1 MHRRETGG
9 VPRGSGSRTP
19 LRGYRDALARGVVQG
34 PTRIALVLTLVLALA
49 AVACTSPPSDGSD
62 GESPGSDAL
71 SPYEGGALVVGR
83 VVDNV
88 TACEVDATC
97 SLRIAFADTT
107 VTGVYG
113 TGERPAPPCEIAR
126 GVSDLAFTLRPG
138 DRVRVDLRPCGDEG
152 WLYVATL
159 GE

>member
-1 MHRRETGG
+1 MHRSEAGG
-9 VPRGSGSRTP
+9 VPRGSGSPIR
-19 LRGYRDALARGVVQG
+19 LRGYRDALARNVVEG
-34 PTRIALVLTLVLALA
+34 PIRISLVLALA
-49 AVACTSPPSDGSD
+49 VVACTPPPSDGSD

-71 SPYEGGALVVGR
+71 STYEEGALVVGR

-138 DRVRVDLRPCGDEG
+138 DRVRVDLRSCGDEG